1 MNEVKLFFSVELLL
15 LLLSGCCEKRNRV
28 KKKEK
33 F

>member
-1 MNEVKLFFSVELLL
+1 VNEVKLFFSVELL